1 MAAFAAITAAVD
13 TVVFDAKHKV
23 INDFKAFL
31 EEKID
36 FDDDMKGYFEEFLNS
51 IKKPSPPSKSKKTS
65 KKNAEDS
72 ASTEK
77 RKRKPSAYNMYISAK
92 MAEIKAND
100 PSKKGKELMKA
111 AIEAWNAQKAEAS
124 SSQPA
129 EEKSDSEPE
138 TKSKPTAKKNSKKQS
153 AKKKDEE
160 EKPVVESSTEED
172 SEAAENSENEEE
184 FD

>member
-23 INDFKAFL
+23 INDFKTFL

-65 KKNAEDS
+65 KKNATNADEGS

-77 RKRKPSAYNMYISAK
+77 RKRKPSAYNMYISTK

-100 PSKKGKELMKA
+100 PSKKGKDLMKA
-111 AIEAWNAQKAEAS
+111 AIEAWNAQKAAAS
-124 SSQPA
+124 SSQPT
-129 EEKSDSEPE
+129 EQKSDSEPE
-138 TKSKPTAKKNSKKQS
+138 PEYKPIAKKNS
-153 AKKKDEE
+153 
-160 EKPVVESSTEED
+160 
-172 SEAAENSENEEE
+172 
-184 FD
+184 